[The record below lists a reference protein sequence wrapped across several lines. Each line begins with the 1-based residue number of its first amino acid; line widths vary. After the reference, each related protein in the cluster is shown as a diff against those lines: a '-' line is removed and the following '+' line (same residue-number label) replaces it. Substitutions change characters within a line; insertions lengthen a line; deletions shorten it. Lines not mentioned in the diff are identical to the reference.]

1 MYVVTFLNGK
11 RRKHFTDK
19 NVFLISEKIFKF
31 PSIWQRGLYNLGHLA
46 AKQIRKRWPCLLKV
60 KSSMLLWTIMNWV
73 AASFF
78 KIIFECYQGVQNVK
92 KTNPFFV
99 KINTLYITVEKAL
112 GYFCNL
118 KKNCQQIN
126 SCSRGENSPNLVTL
140 NVISL
145 IHHLQLQYI
154 CM

>member
-1 MYVVTFLNGK
+1 
-11 RRKHFTDK
+11 
-19 NVFLISEKIFKF
+19 
-31 PSIWQRGLYNLGHLA
+31 
-46 AKQIRKRWPCLLKV
+46 
-60 KSSMLLWTIMNWV
+60 MNWV

-118 KKNCQQIN
+118 KKTANK
-126 SCSRGENSPNLVTL
+126 
-140 NVISL
+140 
-145 IHHLQLQYI
+145 
-154 CM
+154 